1 MTSAEW
7 ADGMPLHPI
16 LTGVSVN
23 LRLDIYSDGH
33 GSLACPDDPNVNL
46 SRLDKDAMGAALR
59 KLWDRA
65 VHEASRRNYFKS

>member
-1 MTSAEW
+1 MTSTAW
-7 ADGMPLHPI
+7 ADGIPLHPI

-23 LRLDIYSDGH
+23 LRLDIYSDGR
-33 GSLACPDDPNVNL
+33 GSLACPDDTNLNL
-46 SRLDKDAMGAALR
+46 SGLDKEALAAALG